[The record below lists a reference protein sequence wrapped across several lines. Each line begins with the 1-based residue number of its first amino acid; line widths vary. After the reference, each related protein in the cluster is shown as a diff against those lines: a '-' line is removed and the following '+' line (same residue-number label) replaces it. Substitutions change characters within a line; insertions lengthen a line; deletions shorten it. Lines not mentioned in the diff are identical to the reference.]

1 MRVYEREREGK
12 GKETE
17 KPQSVGGDG
26 VLRGGERGK
35 DQRTPG
41 KKKEKKEVTTAQETE
56 RRSSRGVESETVESE
71 GKDRGYD

>member
-41 KKKEKKEVTTAQETE
+41 KKRKKGSYNGTRNREAKQPRSGERDGRE
-56 RRSSRGVESETVESE
+56 RREGSRL
-71 GKDRGYD
+71 